1 MPSAAIRHV
10 KRKEARAFVAKYHS
24 HHDAH
29 VGEIYALGAYVGA
42 LLVAVV
48 VAARP
53 VAATLDTGDVWEVT
67 RLCVGPEAPHCT
79 ASRLLGRIGRIAAL
93 SGVERMVSY
102 VRVDEPGTCYAA
114 AGWVPV
120 ALTKGRPHTTGN
132 RSLRWLPHMYEPS
145 SEVIDRVR
153 MERGPRV
160 SRGAV
165 TWDGARWIGGADA

>member
-1 MPSAAIRHV
+1 MTSAAIRHV

-153 MERGPRV
+153 MERGPGV
-160 SRGAV
+160 SRGALA
-165 TWDGARWIGGADA
+165 WDGARWTGGADA